1 MIDSISNKKHML
13 LYAGAIATL
22 VISASL
28 IFNAIAGPKLE
39 YARLEISRYDM
50 NIIWS
55 HRGKDVPGNII
66 RCPLPQEEEKRLGF
80 VTLTLDDL
88 NKVPKLKQAIDE
100 VEASLEYAVQHGYLE
115 YSAKVDREGNVIE
128 NKPWREYYWIKDE
141 NGCYN
146 DMWHA
151 LGLMSEQPV
160 GGGTAVATLTEDE
173 YKAIKSM
180 IYNAYRTQH
189 TQEELNRLA
198 ELYKGFR
205 PSDPSVNA
213 TPTDL
218 LESQMVTKDYADM
231 SSAYLGF
238 FTALIKV
245 DGKYYGIA
253 INTLNK

>member
-1 MIDSISNKKHML
+1 MIGSISNKKYIL

-55 HRGKDVPGNII
+55 SDRNDPSNII

-88 NKVPKLKQAIDE
+88 NKVPKLKQAIDD
-100 VEASLEYAVQHGYLE
+100 VEASLEDAIKRGYRE
-115 YSAKVDREGNVIE
+115 YSAMVDREGNVIE
-128 NKPWREYYWIKDE
+128 NKPWRYYYWIKDE

-146 DMWHA
+146 DMWHT
-151 LGLMSEQPV
+151 LGLLQEQPV
-160 GGGTAVATLTEDE
+160 VGGTAVATLTEDE

-180 IYNAYRTQH
+180 IYNAYRTQY

-253 INTLNK
+253 ISTLNK

>member
-1 MIDSISNKKHML
+1 
-13 LYAGAIATL
+13 
-22 VISASL
+22 
-28 IFNAIAGPKLE
+28 
-39 YARLEISRYDM
+39 
-50 NIIWS
+50 
-55 HRGKDVPGNII
+55 
-66 RCPLPQEEEKRLGF
+66 
-80 VTLTLDDL
+80 
-88 NKVPKLKQAIDE
+88 
-100 VEASLEYAVQHGYLE
+100 
-115 YSAKVDREGNVIE
+115 
-128 NKPWREYYWIKDE
+128 
-141 NGCYN
+141 
-146 DMWHA
+146 MWHT
-151 LGLMSEQPV
+151 LGLLQEQPV
-160 GGGTAVATLTEDE
+160 VGGTAVATLTEDE

-180 IYNAYRTQH
+180 IYNAYRTQY

-253 INTLNK
+253 ISTLNK